1 MCCPLH
7 YYVPPLP
14 PHQNTHTTQSTFL
27 YASLL
32 RQLAHQSVSDM
43 LGLSPGSRAL
53 DPGSEAAAAVLAAA
67 VAQLRA
73 SSGVYDY
80 LAKHTL
86 PALFLT
92 IKGDR

>member
-1 MCCPLH
+1 M
-7 YYVPPLP
+7 
-14 PHQNTHTTQSTFL
+14 
-27 YASLL
+27 
-32 RQLAHQSVSDM
+32 
-43 LGLSPGSRAL
+43 
-53 DPGSEAAAAVLAAA
+53 LAAA